1 MTSVERLLGALVAD
15 AAIPGAQVRG
25 DAGVTV
31 SGVVYDSRRV
41 APGSLFCCL
50 RGATVDGH
58 TFAEGAV
65 RDGASALLTDHAL
78 AIDVP
83 QVVVADTRA
92 AMGHLAAAFWG
103 HPANSLVVVG
113 VTGTNGKTTTTNL
126 LASTLEA
133 AGMRCG
139 VIGTLTGVHTTPEAP
154 DLQERLA
161 GYLADGCA
169 AVAMEVSSHA
179 LALHRVDGCH
189 FAVSVFTNLGRDHLD
204 LHGTE
209 ERYFAAKAELF
220 SPRLSTRAVVNTD
233 DRHGRLLR
241 DAAEIPM
248 VGFCLADAQDVVIT
262 PTSHAYT
269 WRGQRIEVGIGAEF
283 NVMNSLA
290 AATAAAELGI
300 EPSIIAAGLRAA
312 PGVPGRFEAVH
323 AGQSFDVIVD
333 YAHTPDGL
341 RAALTAARA
350 AGTGRLI
357 AVFGCGGDRDR
368 EKRPQMG
375 AVAAEL
381 ADQAVITSDNPR
393 SEDPLDIINA
403 VFAGVPADY
412 RARVVTEPDRRHA
425 FATAFRMAGPGDVV
439 VIAGK
444 GHETTQTIGSSV
456 LPFDDRAVARELLE
470 AAS

>member
-189 FAVSVFTNLGRDHLD
+189 FAVSVF
-204 LHGTE
+204 
-209 ERYFAAKAELF
+209 F
-220 SPRLSTRAVVNTD
+220 
-233 DRHGRLLR
+233 
-241 DAAEIPM
+241 
-248 VGFCLADAQDVVIT
+248 
-262 PTSHAYT
+262 
-269 WRGQRIEVGIGAEF
+269 
-283 NVMNSLA
+283 
-290 AATAAAELGI
+290 
-300 EPSIIAAGLRAA
+300 
-312 PGVPGRFEAVH
+312 
-323 AGQSFDVIVD
+323 
-333 YAHTPDGL
+333 
-341 RAALTAARA
+341 
-350 AGTGRLI
+350 
-357 AVFGCGGDRDR
+357 
-368 EKRPQMG
+368 
-375 AVAAEL
+375 
-381 ADQAVITSDNPR
+381 
-393 SEDPLDIINA
+393 
-403 VFAGVPADY
+403 
-412 RARVVTEPDRRHA
+412 
-425 FATAFRMAGPGDVV
+425 
-439 VIAGK
+439 
-444 GHETTQTIGSSV
+444 
-456 LPFDDRAVARELLE
+456 
-470 AAS
+470 